1 MSRRRSA
8 AATPVTIQR
17 KAHHIASPVQA
28 LVLPKKEAAAFLKAY
43 ASADPECLET
53 VPEACAAMLCTAKAG
68 LQQRQAR
75 PIMSMD
81 TAQLSA
87 AGKLAMRLVEV
98 EVRLLRSWQAAAAE
112 ALQGEPE
119 LLWAGTEVGA
129 CGLQSFIT
137 CREVVGQLIPQSAA
151 LQLGSLRAS
160 NPQERAY
167 CINKPLAT
175 ARHPKRC

>member
-28 LVLPKKEAAAFLKAY
+28 LVLPKKEAAAFLKAH
-43 ASADPECLET
+43 ASADPESLET

-87 AGKLAMRLVEV
+87 AGKLARRLVEV

-129 CGLQSFIT
+129 CGLVCARSELHQLQGGCGAADPAECSSPTWESASQQPSGACILHQQAT
-137 CREVVGQLIPQSAA
+137 CH
-151 LQLGSLRAS
+151 
-160 NPQERAY
+160 
-167 CINKPLAT
+167 C
-175 ARHPKRC
+175 